1 MNGLLRLDHKCQW
14 VEERVEEELLPVCLR
29 WRRDRERVGGL
40 EDGRGVHQFLG
51 ETKPRLHEVYAASWR
66 EGQRGER
73 EERGIERRERGRKE
87 RREAT
92 NIDQ

>member
-1 MNGLLRLDHKCQW
+1 M
-14 VEERVEEELLPVCLR
+14 
-29 WRRDRERVGGL
+29 GGL

-73 EERGIERRERGRKE
+73 EGQRGEERGRKE